1 MPLKHTGDLR
11 KISEKAIKSLCLTT
25 QDLRWLPPSATVFLT
40 GDNTAWEEDC
50 EERLH
55 RTIE

>member
-1 MPLKHTGDLR
+1 MRPHTGFS
-11 KISEKAIKSLCLTT
+11 KKKIKSLT

-40 GDNTAWEEDC
+40 RDNTTWEEEG

-55 RTIE
+55 HTIE